1 MSVSLTGPVDYAGV
15 IIQKSQSNRGEAL
28 NQLMDALHAAER
40 AQAKPLSD
48 IAEIKKVDVT
58 A

>member
-1 MSVSLTGPVDYAGV
+1 MSVSLTGPVDYASV
-15 IIQKSQSNRGEAL
+15 IIQKSQTNRGEAL
-28 NQLMDALHAAER
+28 IQLMSALSDAER
-40 AQAKPLSD
+40 AQVKPLAN